1 MPMVLLLNFRC
12 TLLTESIAH
21 LSQTYP
27 HIIQIAGEK
36 VLKIEGE
43 FPHFTISTNK
53 NTYET
58 RTIVVGIGA
67 SNTFAIEGLL
77 PFVQPHAKSLPEKQ
91 RIQLKNIDHK
101 VTDGIY
107 VVGTLLGEVNWL
119 LLAGSGAAVATDIL
133 TIWNNGKQTHAHDS
147 IR

>member
-1 MPMVLLLNFRC
+1 
-12 TLLTESIAH
+12 
-21 LSQTYP
+21 
-27 HIIQIAGEK
+27 

-67 SNTFAIEGLL
+67 SNTFAIDGLL

-91 RIQLKNIDHK
+91 RIQQK
-101 VTDGIY
+101 
-107 VVGTLLGEVNWL
+107 
-119 LLAGSGAAVATDIL
+119 IL
-133 TIWNNGKQTHAHDS
+133 TIK
-147 IR
+147 